1 MLKGM
6 AVPGL
11 LAVLAMSATASLSA
25 QAQSTITSSEL
36 ESSVTTAATPNR
48 ASVQQF
54 LQNPR
59 VIEQATRLG
68 VNPADLSARA
78 GTMDEAALK
87 DLAARTRAA
96 NLGLAGG
103 DQTVIIS
110 TTALIIILLILI
122 LVLK

>member
-25 QAQSTITSSEL
+25 QAQSTISSSEL

-59 VIEQATRLG
+59 VIEQAGRLG
-68 VNPADLSARA
+68 VNPADLSARVN
-78 GTMDEAALK
+78 TMDESALR
-87 DLAARTRAA
+87 DIAARTRAA
-96 NLGLAGG
+96 NLDLAGG
-103 DQTVIIS
+103 DQVVIIS

>member
-1 MLKGM
+1 
-6 AVPGL
+6 
-11 LAVLAMSATASLSA
+11 MSATTSLSA
-25 QAQSTITSSEL
+25 QAQSTVSSSEL

-59 VIEQATRLG
+59 VMEQATRLG
-68 VNPADLSARA
+68 VNPADLSARV
-78 GTMDEAALK
+78 GTMDEGALK
-87 DLAARTRAA
+87 DIAARTRAA
-96 NLGLAGG
+96 NFDLAGG
-103 DQTVIIS
+103 DQVVIIS